1 MRRRGDAV
9 DGVMLLDKP
18 LGLSSNRAL
27 QTVRRLLNAQKAG
40 HTGTLDPLAT
50 GLLPLCFGNATKF
63 SADLLHADKRYEA
76 RVMLGVET
84 ATGDAEGEVTAKA
97 DASHLTFA
105 DLEAVLGR
113 FRGEIEQIP
122 PMYSALKRD
131 GECLYEIARRGETVE
146 REPRRVTIHEL
157 SVSDWESTEDGVFF
171 TMKTLVSKGTYIRV
185 LAEDLGRRLGLPAH
199 LTQLRRTRVGTLTA
213 DKAVGL
219 EALRAL
225 GTPEA
230 VRGKL
235 TPSDTLIST
244 LPRIDLSPEETARF
258 MNGQRLA
265 LGLAERGRVR
275 VYGHDGVLL
284 GTALVGERGV
294 LAPERLIAH

>member
-1 MRRRGDAV
+1 MKRRGDAV
-9 DGVMLLDKP
+9 DGVMLFDKP
-18 LGLSSNRAL
+18 EGLSSNGAM
-27 QTVRRLLNAQKAG
+27 QIVRRLLNAQKAG
-40 HTGTLDPLAT
+40 HTGTLDPMAT

-63 SADLLHADKRYEA
+63 SADLLHADKGYEA
-76 RVMLGVET
+76 RVMLGRST
-84 ATGDAEGEVTAKA
+84 DTGDRTGEIVEEKPVVG
-97 DASHLTFA
+97 LT
-105 DLEAVLGR
+105 LEALEAAAKS
-113 FRGEIEQIP
+113 FLSEIDQVP
-122 PMYSALKRD
+122 PMYSALKHK
-131 GECLYEIARRGETVE
+131 GETLYKLARRGETVE
-146 REPRRVTIHEL
+146 RAPRRVVIHEI
-157 SVSDWESTEDGVFF
+157 SVEDFDGESF
-171 TMKTLVSKGTYIRV
+171 TLKCLVSKGTYIRV
-185 LAEDLGRRLGLPAH
+185 LAEDIGKRLGYPAH
-199 LTQLRRTRVGTLTA
+199 LTALRRTRVGTLTA